1 MEWMKDIGEAI
12 SYIEE
17 NITEE
22 LNMKDIAEHILM
34 SQFYFQ
40 KGFAML
46 CGFTVGEYIRQRRL
60 TLAGSE
66 LVATDEKIIDI
77 AIKYGYD
84 SPDSFTKA
92 FTRFHGVTPTAVR
105 KDGAMIK
112 SFAPLKIE
120 FSLKGGYIMDYK
132 IEEKESFTV
141 MGASKLFQYE
151 HAEVEIPSFWGEHY
165 ASGKNNYACGML

>member
-46 CGFTVGEYIRQRRL
+46 CGFTR
-60 TLAGSE
+60 
-66 LVATDEKIIDI
+66 
-77 AIKYGYD
+77 
-84 SPDSFTKA
+84 
-92 FTRFHGVTPTAVR
+92 
-105 KDGAMIK
+105 
-112 SFAPLKIE
+112 
-120 FSLKGGYIMDYK
+120 
-132 IEEKESFTV
+132 
-141 MGASKLFQYE
+141 
-151 HAEVEIPSFWGEHY
+151 
-165 ASGKNNYACGML
+165 